1 MRINENI
8 RTVAIVGSG
17 VIGAGWAARIL
28 AHGYDVVA
36 WDPGAG
42 WQDRLRAALDNAWP
56 ALNKVGLYPGASLDR
71 LRYADSLEAACAVA
85 DFIQESA
92 PERLELKRNLHAR
105 IDANSRADVI
115 IASSTS
121 GLLPSD
127 FQADCKQPER
137 VMVGHPFNPVYLLP
151 LVEVLGGRLTAAET
165 IDRAA
170 AFYTDLG
177 MHPLRVRSEIEGFLS
192 DRLQE
197 ALWREILHLVNDDV
211 ADTEELDAAITYGP
225 GLRWAFMG
233 TCLAFHMAGG
243 DAGMRDFMKQ
253 FGPMLKLPWTKL
265 EAPDLSDE
273 LIDKMVA
280 GTRRQAAGRTV
291 KELEQLRDECLIAIM
306 QALQR
311 YRVGAGSVLA
321 RDEARR
327 REVFSPQSTQ
337 STQR

>member
-1 MRINENI
+1 MRKEIK
-8 RTVAIVGSG
+8 TVAVIGTG
-17 VIGAGWAARIL
+17 VIGAGWAARVL
-28 AHGYDVVA
+28 AHGLDVVA
-36 WDPGAG
+36 WDPAAD
-42 WQDRLRAALDNAWP
+42 WQVGLKAALENAWP

-71 LRYADSLEAACAVA
+71 LRCADTMEAACTVA

-92 PERLELKRNLHAR
+92 PERLELKRSLHAR
-105 IDANSRADVI
+105 IDANARADVI

-127 FQADCKQPER
+127 FQADCRRPDR
-137 VMVGHPFNPVYLLP
+137 VIVGHPFNPVYLLP
-151 LVEVLGGRLTAAET
+151 LVEVLGGSQTADEN
-165 IDRAA
+165 IDRAVE
-170 AFYTDLG
+170 FYTDMG

-211 ADTEELDAAITYGP
+211 ANTEELDAAITYGP

-253 FGPMLKLPWTKL
+253 FGPALKLPWTKL
-265 EAPDLSDE
+265 AAPELTDE
-273 LIDKMVA
+273 LIDKMTA
-280 GTRRQAAGRTV
+280 GTRQQAAGRTV
-291 KELEQLRDECLIAIM
+291 KELEQLRDDCLIAIM
-306 QALQR
+306 QALSR
-311 YRVGAGSVLA
+311 YQVGAGNVLA

-327 REVFSPQSTQ
+327 QIFATEGTEKKH
-337 STQR
+337 